1 MVVTQSLEMVE
12 LLPLRVGAEL
22 VLEEIAVQEQVVL
35 ELESAHKEFRLEDQA
50 GSVMVALLSLVAG
63 TDLGMEEIL
72 SYKMLG

>member
-12 LLPLRVGAEL
+12 LLLLRVGTEL

-35 ELESAHKEFRLEDQA
+35 ESVSALKEFRSEDQA
-50 GSVMVALLSLVAG
+50 GSVMVALLSLVAEM
-63 TDLGMEEIL
+63 DLGMAEIL

>member
-12 LLPLRVGAEL
+12 LLPLRVGTEL

-50 GSVMVALLSLVAG
+50 CSVMVALLSLVAG